1 MAWHDSFAKACSDT
15 STSTHT
21 KWKEKA
27 KMKITKRQLRRII
40 KEVTFLLEED
50 DPDYLSL
57 DDVGISSTDAS
68 SDDEQEM
75 EDEDIQQLTQ
85 QRQQA
90 TDSGNSV
97 DANAAGQ
104 KLAMLRKKH
113 G

>member
-1 MAWHDSFAKACSDT
+1 
-15 STSTHT
+15 
-21 KWKEKA
+21 
-27 KMKITKRQLRRII
+27 MKITRQQLKRII
-40 KEVTFLLEED
+40 RETLFLFEEE

-57 DDVGISSTDAS
+57 DDVGISSTSAS
-68 SDDEQEM
+68 GDDEQEM

-90 TDSGNSV
+90 LDSGNAV